1 MGKYAKFIVAAVTAA
16 LVAVSDQLPVGS
28 STTQWIN
35 LALAVVGAIGVV
47 LVPNAPAQ
55 RHDLP

>member
-28 STTQWIN
+28 SATQWIN
-35 LALAVVGAIGVV
+35 LVLAVAGAVGVV
-47 LVPNAPAQ
+47 LVPNAPAKGS
-55 RHDLP
+55 DLP